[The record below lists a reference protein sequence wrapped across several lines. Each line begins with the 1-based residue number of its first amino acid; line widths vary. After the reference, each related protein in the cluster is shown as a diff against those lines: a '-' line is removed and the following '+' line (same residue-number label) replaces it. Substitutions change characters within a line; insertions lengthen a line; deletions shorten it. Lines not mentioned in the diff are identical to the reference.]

1 MNTIETQKNNFIIL
15 FNNDNITELEKFIK
29 NNNFSIREWNKN
41 NRCDI
46 LTQAIENSA
55 SYEMIQFILKYGP
68 YNNLNYT
75 FNENKLLRSH
85 YETLNGTFG
94 GYRQYK
100 APLFIALL
108 KNNFRVAELLIKNKA
123 DINYFTHF
131 ENIVDY
137 LYNLN
142 GLTTKNLK
150 YILNCGF
157 SIAGITNHLIYTFID
172 NFQNGF
178 LETIFK
184 HFKFNPS
191 FILSFLNLY
200 KRGESLLKENSSLL
214 NEDLEEAIMNE
225 KDKFYINDTMYDKAM
240 EKGNNEALRILFENE
255 NSEEN
260 EILNRI
266 YKYDLLEVSVKMNNY
281 NFVKNVLYYQ
291 TFNFKYIKYE
301 KILSEAIEKDI
312 DIEIKKLLIK
322 TLVQSTPMLYST
334 SNTYDLNRK
343 NKYFCQQRINLI
355 LNMAIKLNNFSI
367 VQYMM
372 ENMEFQSELDI
383 NIKDS
388 KGEYPLLKAF
398 NSQNMEIFRCLL
410 EHGANG
416 NIKNKNGVSLLM
428 LAIHKN
434 NIEAIKL
441 LLKYNVN
448 IIEKDANGISPLE
461 KAVNQNNPNIV
472 RLFIKYCNRHK
483 IIMNA
488 NAKDASGNTLLM
500 KAVNQNNGEIVK
512 LLINYCFKNKI
523 KIDINEKDASGHY
536 SLMKAINQNNF
547 DIVFSLV
554 NYGIKK
560 NIKIN
565 ITDIE
570 GNTPVTLAYKK
581 GYIKIFRYLVSY
593 LDINQKDG
601 QHNSILYY
609 AIDKEDIETV
619 KDLISI
625 GIDINLKNYFE
636 DAAVD
641 RAIFKGNLEIMDILL
656 ENDNVLLN
664 KRDYLGK
671 TPLISMIKAD
681 NYTPDQKECIIDRFI
696 EKGADVNLM
705 DRDGN
710 SPLAYAIKE
719 NYLSI
724 VKLLI
729 KNGANVNTKNKDGN
743 SPLVDAIQTNNLT
756 VVKLLTENG
765 ADVHIKNNEGNSSLE
780 YAVHAENN
788 EIANYLYNYMDMM
801 LKTIVCKNS
810 VMTNCTQKL
819 INYIN
824 TMNSHE
830 SSFNTFSKFNLQS
843 IQNYHYYDNDNRVI

>member
-1 MNTIETQKNNFIIL
+1 MDFKEENKNNIIE
-15 FNNDNITELEKFIK
+15 IIK
-29 NNNFSIREWNKN
+29 NNNINELKKYINENDISLNELSKVDF
-41 NRCDI
+41 DI
-46 LTQAIENSA
+46 LIYSIENNISIDIIKYIIGQSRYKTLNFHIIDNDVFKTPLFSA
-55 SYEMIQFILKYGP
+55 IG
-68 YNNLNYT
+68 YNN
-75 FNENKLLRSH
+75 FKIADILL
-85 YETLNGTFG
+85 
-94 GYRQYK
+94 
-100 APLFIALL
+100 
-108 KNNFRVAELLIKNKA
+108 KNKA
-123 DINYFTHF
+123 DINY
-131 ENIVDY
+131 NNYDIIN
-137 LYNLN
+137 NLN
-142 GLTTKNLK
+142 KHNLLNSKNLK
-150 YILNCGF
+150 YILNRGF

-178 LETIFK
+178 LEIIFK

-191 FILSFLNLY
+191 FILNFLNLY
-200 KRGESLLKENSSLL
+200 KRGESLLNEDSSLFK
-214 NEDLEEAIMNE
+214 EDLEEIIMNE
-225 KDKFYINDTMYDKAM
+225 KDKLYINDTMYDKAL
-240 EKGNNEALRILFENE
+240 EKGNNEALKILFENE

-266 YKYDLLEVSVKMNNY
+266 FKYDLLEVSVKMNNY
-281 NFVKNVLYYQ
+281 NFVKSVLYYQ
-291 TFNFKYIKYE
+291 TFNFKYIQYE
-301 KILSEAIEKDI
+301 KILSEAIENDI
-312 DIEIKKLLIK
+312 DIKIKKLLIK
-322 TLVQSTPMLYST
+322 TLVQSTPI
-334 SNTYDLNRK
+334 NGLNRK
-343 NKYFCQQRINLI
+343 NKNFCQQKINLI
-355 LNMAIKLNNFSI
+355 LNMAIKLNHFSI

-372 ENMEFQSELDI
+372 ENMEFQSKMDI

-398 NSQNMEIFRCLL
+398 NSQNMEIFKYLL
-410 EHGANG
+410 EHGANS

-434 NIEAIKL
+434 NVEVIKL

-448 IIEKDANGISPLE
+448 IIEKDSNGLSPLE
-461 KAVNQNNPNIV
+461 KAVNQNNTDIV
-472 RLFIKYCNRHK
+472 RLFIKYCNINK

-500 KAVNQNNGEIVK
+500 KAVNQNNGDIVK

-523 KIDINEKDASGHY
+523 KININEKDASGHY
-536 SLMKAINQNNF
+536 PLMKGINQNNF

-554 NYGIKK
+554 NYGIKN
-560 NIKIN
+560 NIKMS

-570 GNTPVTLAYKK
+570 GNTPMTLAYKK
-581 GYIKIFRYLVSY
+581 GNIKIFRYLVSY

-609 AIDKEDIETV
+609 AIEKEDIETV

-625 GIDINLKNYFE
+625 GIDINLKNSFE

-641 RAIFKGNLEIMDILL
+641 CAIFKGNLEIMDILL

-664 KRDYLGK
+664 KRNYLGK

-681 NYTPDQKECIIDRFI
+681 NYTPDQKERIIDRFI
-696 EKGADVNLM
+696 EKGTDVNLT
-705 DRDGN
+705 DKDGN
-710 SPLAYAIKE
+710 SPLACAIKE

-743 SPLVDAIQTNNLT
+743 SPLVDAIQANNLT

-780 YAVHAENN
+780 YAVHAENY